1 MLRRQQQIDVEEK
14 NKTTSADDGDDDVE
28 ERMSFLDKNQ
38 QQQPSSSSSS
48 VDRLNNKKN
57 SLLTTM
63 VTNNNTCW
71 PANNP
76 KLYASIGG
84 DDDDDSGAGTT
95 VSAVQKSS
103 SRLSTEFTL
112 GAGVSHL
119 FTEEGLRY
127 YYHHTNTNT
136 NTNTTNAT
144 TNTSNPKEESNK
156 KKYYTPSAIQ
166 FMNYHQLSELKISP
180 RSITMEGLV
189 APGDENADGNNTTT
203 NPTSPMFLESVL
215 LLTDAPHTLRFF
227 LYDNGAGVEIN
238 GLNCAREVRSMPN
251 ITLCILRTI
260 MVIFSVFT
268 HSSVLTHFSCSPV
281 F

>member
-1 MLRRQQQIDVEEK
+1 M
-14 NKTTSADDGDDDVE
+14 T
-28 ERMSFLDKNQ
+28 M
-38 QQQPSSSSSS
+38 
-48 VDRLNNKKN
+48 N
-57 SLLTTM
+57 S
-63 VTNNNTCW
+63 CW
-71 PANNP
+71 PENTP
-76 KLYASIGG
+76 KLYSPIGG
-84 DDDDDSGAGTT
+84 DDENDDSVGNGGTTT

-136 NTNTTNAT
+136 TNDT
-144 TNTSNPKEESNK
+144 TNTSNTKEEQNK

-166 FMNYHQLSELKISP
+166 FMNHHQLSELKISP

-189 APGDENADGNNTTT
+189 PGDSNDDNKTTTNSAT

-238 GLNCAREVRSMPN
+238 GLNCAREVR
-251 ITLCILRTI
+251 
-260 MVIFSVFT
+260 
-268 HSSVLTHFSCSPV
+268 H
-281 F
+281 

>member
-1 MLRRQQQIDVEEK
+1 M
-14 NKTTSADDGDDDVE
+14 
-28 ERMSFLDKNQ
+28 
-38 QQQPSSSSSS
+38 
-48 VDRLNNKKN
+48 N
-57 SLLTTM
+57 S
-63 VTNNNTCW
+63 CW
-71 PANNP
+71 PENTP
-76 KLYASIGG
+76 KLYAPIGE
-84 DDDDDSGAGTT
+84 DDEDDGSGGNGGTTT

-127 YYHHTNTNT
+127 YYHHGGGGRGGGINHNNSNTM
-136 NTNTTNAT
+136 
-144 TNTSNPKEESNK
+144 EEKRNK

-189 APGDENADGNNTTT
+189 VPGDENADGNNTTT

-238 GLNCAREVRSMPN
+238 GLNCAREVRVDAAR
-251 ITLCILRTI
+251 L
-260 MVIFSVFT
+260 
-268 HSSVLTHFSCSPV
+268 
-281 F
+281 